1 MRLPITPEMKEIREK
16 IEPYWVMNGLEINV
30 ADDAPEE
37 IKELDKHYIELLK
50 KQSEEAMKV
59 M

>member
-1 MRLPITPEMKEIREK
+1 MRLPMTPEMKEIREK

-37 IKELDKHYIELLK
+37 IKELDKRYIELLK
-50 KQSEEAMKV
+50 RQSEEAMKV